1 MRKRVIKDDKKLQK
15 RRKIRF
21 LLKTNAVKI
30 IELNKTDYYVHET
43 NEPLMIQKFW
53 LDWKYTSCKKGYFTK
68 PLIKIKMKVLSLTQ
82 DWTQKT
88 SKTGIFWFLKLIFHL
103 DRHRTREKKDLK
115 VFGKT
120 GLRFSFKKNYFQ
132 IHCTIHINIIL
143 YKLNIEIIMTFRVHE
158 NYTFKFV

>member
-1 MRKRVIKDDKKLQK
+1 MRSNLWPLVARLLRFKIIFSVPGRSIKKLSTLWQK
-15 RRKIRF
+15 KILVLFFTKKEEKIRF

-43 NEPLMIQKFW
+43 NEPLMIQKLW

-88 SKTGIFWFLKLIFHL
+88 SKTGIFWFLKLIYREIFHL
-103 DRHRTREKKDLK
+103 DRHRTREE
-115 VFGKT
+115 
-120 GLRFSFKKNYFQ
+120 RF
-132 IHCTIHINIIL
+132 
-143 YKLNIEIIMTFRVHE
+143 
-158 NYTFKFV
+158 